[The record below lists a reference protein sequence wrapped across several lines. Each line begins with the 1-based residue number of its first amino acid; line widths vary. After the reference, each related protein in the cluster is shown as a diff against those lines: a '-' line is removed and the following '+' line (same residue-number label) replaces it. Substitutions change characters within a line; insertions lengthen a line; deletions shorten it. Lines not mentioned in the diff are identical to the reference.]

1 MIECTQCHIKYG
13 RKLHQCPNCGLVHQS
28 TQAKQ
33 QTSLLQQ
40 YYQFLARS
48 LKQPLKVQW
57 QWPNLWFGLVTF
69 GLVILMNTATASLL
83 IASWSEQVGAVAG
96 VMASQIV
103 LRLRPNLLPLDMKAL
118 GGQLFILVVVVG
130 IGFLLKRYLLKKT
143 TTTLRA
149 YLTEISAYSGI
160 TVILALAALLAAL
173 CFGMTAIW
181 FVLIMVAVMYVSLNI
196 AVGISLFQT
205 RWAAFDRVYAILL
218 FEILTHVVLAIGIS
232 QIVIL
237 NLLTGL

>member
-13 RKLHQCPNCGLVHQS
+13 PKLHQCPNCGQVHQS

-33 QTSLLQQ
+33 PRSPLHQ
-40 YYQFLARS
+40 YNQFLVRS
-48 LKQPLKVQW
+48 LKQPLKAQW
-57 QWPNLWFGLVTF
+57 QWVNPWFGLVTF
-69 GLVILMNTATASLL
+69 GLVLLMNTATASLL

-96 VMASQIV
+96 VMASQVV
-103 LRLRPNLLPLDMKAL
+103 LRQRPNLLPLDMKAL

-130 IGFLLKRYLLKKT
+130 IGFFLKRYLLKKT
-143 TTTLRA
+143 TTNLRA
-149 YLTEISAYSGI
+149 YLTEISAYSSI
-160 TVILALAALLAAL
+160 SVILAFGALLAAL
-173 CFGMTAIW
+173 CFGMSAIW

-218 FEILTHVVLAIGIS
+218 FEILTHVILAIGIS

>member
-1 MIECTQCHIKYG
+1 M
-13 RKLHQCPNCGLVHQS
+13 HQS

-57 QWPNLWFGLVTF
+57 QWANLWFGLVTF

-118 GGQLFILVVVVG
+118 GGQLFILVVIVG

-160 TVILALAALLAAL
+160 TVNRHFSIS
-173 CFGMTAIW
+173 C
-181 FVLIMVAVMYVSLNI
+181 
-196 AVGISLFQT
+196 AVGCSMF
-205 RWAAFDRVYAILL
+205 RDDRHLVRLNHGCSDVRQ
-218 FEILTHVVLAIGIS
+218 FEHCGWD
-232 QIVIL
+232 
-237 NLLTGL
+237 